1 MQVNMHEAKS
11 RLSQLVESVCR
22 GEEVYIARNG
32 VPVAKIVPVAH
43 RGKRVLGAA
52 KDLIDISEDFY
63 RPMTDAEL
71 DEFLGR

>member
-1 MQVNMHEAKS
+1 MHEAKT

-32 VPVAKIVPVAH
+32 VPVAKIVPVTQT
-43 RGKRVLGAA
+43 GTRVLGAG
-52 KDLIDISEDFY
+52 KDLVDISEDFY

-71 DEFLGR
+71 EEFLGR